1 MQLSV
6 IADYT
11 NSLNTTILL
20 TLQKVFWQ
28 HEIWFSKPKIFV
40 TEIQIVVSVYSFC
53 VSFFFTRRM
62 LLCVFFMR
70 LLKIFG

>member
-53 VSFFFTRRM
+53 VSFF
-62 LLCVFFMR
+62 LPGECCCVCFFMR